1 MIRCFVSRF
10 IAITLLAFTA
20 AGELS
25 AQNTLRGRV
34 IDANNNPV
42 PNIEVLLH
50 RVTTA
55 SGARVDTDTSD
66 AMGAF
71 TLTAPSDS
79 DSNAIYFVAVRE
91 GGELFMGEMQRLPFP
106 DTLEYIVEATD
117 PVDLGAATGQTAVPP
132 APADRRAGLFVVLGG
147 ALVLAGVLLFAWRRR
162 PPEHR
167 RLLAQLAQLP
177 EDDQSEAVARRRSQL
192 YARLKRDA

>member
-1 MIRCFVSRF
+1 MHRCIGLALLVLLVS
-10 IAITLLAFTA
+10 
-20 AGELS
+20 GEAS

-34 IDANNNPV
+34 IDGNNSPV

-50 RVTTA
+50 RVTTS

-71 TLTAPSDS
+71 TLTAPADGDTS
-79 DSNAIYFVAVRE
+79 AIYFVAIRE

-117 PVDLGAATGQTAVPP
+117 PVNLGAPSAPMPP
-132 APADRRAGLFVVLGG
+132 APADRRAGLFVVFG
-147 ALVLAGVLLFAWRRR
+147 GVLLLAGILFLVLRRR

-167 RLLAQLAQLP
+167 RLLVQLAQLP
-177 EDDQSEAVARRRSQL
+177 EDDQSEAVARRRRQL